1 MNKFKYFLNKHKG
14 ALLVVLLASTLRF
27 YKLSDFPPSLNWDEI
42 SHGFNAYSILKTGLD
57 EWGVSFPTIFKAYG
71 DYKLPVYIYLTAIQE
86 FIFGLNDFS
95 VRMTSVLAG
104 IGIVIF
110 SYLLA
115 KKLWGQKVGLVSAL
129 LVAIEPWSF
138 FLSRGAFEANVGQF
152 FIVSGIYLFVKG
164 LEKHSLLGISS
175 LFLGL
180 SLWTYNSDR
189 VFVPLLVGALLLLY
203 KNTLNII
210 WRNSKNNLILPA
222 FIFAIFFVPTIY
234 QLGFEQAGTARYE
247 NVAIIDQGAINQI
260 ENARSTSKMSPLLSR
275 FAYNKITY
283 FAVRFGQNYLSH
295 FSLNFLFINGGDN
308 YQFNVQGKGLLYPVD
323 LVLILL
329 GLYYLFKNRREKFS
343 QLLFIWLFLAPITAS
358 LTRESPHALRSITM
372 LPVPMILSALGIY
385 VASGWLNKNKATKTT
400 SLILLVLVYAMFGLS
415 YYKAY
420 FNDYTK
426 NYSQA
431 WQYGYKETV
440 NYIKNNYNNYDQIII
455 TKKYGEPHEFLLFYW
470 SWNPDKYRNDPKLV
484 RYTQSGWYWVDGFD
498 KFIFVNDWD
507 IPKNENKGWKT
518 EQDKPIDVTS
528 KTLLITSPNMYPQG
542 WKKLETINFLDNK
555 PAFDIL
561 ENDVANNQ

>member
-1 MNKFKYFLNKHKG
+1 MGIWLCGLSNPTRYKMKNKNSFI
-14 ALLVVLLASTLRF
+14 LLIIIIIELVLRF
-27 YKLSDFPPSLNWDEI
+27 YRLSDFPPSLNWDEI

-189 VFVPLLVGALLLLY
+189 VFVQLLVGALLLLY

-234 QLGFEQAGTARYE
+234 QLGFEQAGT
-247 NVAIIDQGAINQI
+247 
-260 ENARSTSKMSPLLSR
+260 
-275 FAYNKITY
+275 
-283 FAVRFGQNYLSH
+283 
-295 FSLNFLFINGGDN
+295 
-308 YQFNVQGKGLLYPVD
+308 
-323 LVLILL
+323 
-329 GLYYLFKNRREKFS
+329 
-343 QLLFIWLFLAPITAS
+343 
-358 LTRESPHALRSITM
+358 
-372 LPVPMILSALGIY
+372 
-385 VASGWLNKNKATKTT
+385 
-400 SLILLVLVYAMFGLS
+400 
-415 YYKAY
+415 
-420 FNDYTK
+420 
-426 NYSQA
+426 
-431 WQYGYKETV
+431 
-440 NYIKNNYNNYDQIII
+440 
-455 TKKYGEPHEFLLFYW
+455 
-470 SWNPDKYRNDPKLV
+470 
-484 RYTQSGWYWVDGFD
+484 
-498 KFIFVNDWD
+498 
-507 IPKNENKGWKT
+507 
-518 EQDKPIDVTS
+518 
-528 KTLLITSPNMYPQG
+528 
-542 WKKLETINFLDNK
+542 
-555 PAFDIL
+555 
-561 ENDVANNQ
+561 